1 MGKNKKVEIIQI
13 DESNIAT
20 LNQLYDDSSLTIE
33 GLAPDDIEAF
43 VDFVDEAASL
53 KKRRAYIISGKTMN
67 KAYRLH
73 DENKYPEDLNI
84 VAIMLADMKNPS
96 AVAIPRFSIGGR
108 WYDDIVDNNA
118 IREKRGVKKVA

>member
-1 MGKNKKVEIIQI
+1 MKKKKPIEIIQI
-13 DESNIAT
+13 GDSNIAT
-20 LNQLYDDSSLTIE
+20 LNQLYDDSALTIE
-33 GLAPDDIEAF
+33 GLVPGDIEAF
-43 VDFVDEAASL
+43 ADFVDKAASL

-73 DENKYPEDLNI
+73 DDNKYPEDLNI

-96 AVAIPRFSIGGR
+96 AIAIPRFSVGGR

-118 IREKRGVKKVA
+118 SREKRGVKKVA